1 MRFVIQQQSIT
12 LLLSLGSATMLF
24 AEQRGKLADV
34 EVFQNQAV
42 MEMQTLQ
49 EQMEKVARENRHI
62 VREPSVNAL
71 EVRRADEKA
80 DQAAAQASAGQRN
93 PRSPE
98 ERAKL
103 QLALQ
108 EFNEQLPEIN
118 RALKQASSNNVMVMA
133 ELKPMT
139 AEKVLA
145 ASEAEGP
152 SVSTGQMAGS
162 QIITKRL
169 QQEMAKA
176 DPETR
181 RQIKGFL
188 EMMTAGDEAKPPR
201 PRNLPPA
208 RQSQLFP
215 KGAP

>member
-1 MRFVIQQQSIT
+1 MRFVIQQHVAI
-12 LLLSLGSATMLF
+12 LLSFGSAAVLF
-24 AEQRGKLADV
+24 AEQRVKLADV
-34 EVFQNQAV
+34 EVLQNQAV
-42 MEMQTLQ
+42 MEMQALQ
-49 EQMEKVARENRHI
+49 VEMENVVRENRH
-62 VREPSVNAL
+62 VVKEPSVNVL
-71 EVRRADEKA
+71 EVRRAEAKA
-80 DQAAAQASAGQRN
+80 EQSSAQASVGQRN

-133 ELKPMT
+133 ELKPMS

-152 SVSTGQMAGS
+152 SVSSVQLAGS
-162 QIITKRL
+162 QIVTKRL

-176 DPETR
+176 DPETK

-188 EMMTAGDEAKPPR
+188 EMMAAGDEAKPPR
-201 PRNLPPA
+201 PPNLPPP